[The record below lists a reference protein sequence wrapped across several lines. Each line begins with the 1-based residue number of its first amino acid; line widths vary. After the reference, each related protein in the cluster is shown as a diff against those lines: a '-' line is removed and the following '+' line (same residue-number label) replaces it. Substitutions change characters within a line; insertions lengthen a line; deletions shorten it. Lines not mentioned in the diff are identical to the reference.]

1 MDTSQMTYDPTTMTY
16 VDSVGN
22 TFTYDQNGTL
32 VPVATGT
39 SADPFN
45 INVGGYATTLEQ
57 IAPGI
62 TAKMTATAQPGES
75 WITSA
80 LKLLPALA
88 MTQQQY
94 QLMQINLDRA
104 SKGLPAIDV
113 ASYSGAGVNVGLA
126 PDTQKLL
133 MYGVLAILAAYL
145 LKGSKS

>member
-1 MDTSQMTYDPTTMTY
+1 MTY
-16 VDSVGN
+16 VDSAGN
-22 TFTYDQNGTL
+22 TFTYDQNGML
-32 VPVATGT
+32 VAVAAGT

-75 WITSA
+75 WLTT
-80 LKLLPALA
+80 LTKLIPAVT
-88 MTQQQY
+88 MTAQQY
-94 QLMQINLDRA
+94 QLMQINIDRA

-133 MYGVLAILAAYL
+133 MYGGLAILAAYL
-145 LKGSKS
+145 LKGRKS